1 MEETMPSNVIQIN
14 HNDELTWEVGDSQM
28 EDLIT
33 HLDEIG
39 DREKITSDASS
50 SSCSQTSPQV

>member
-1 MEETMPSNVIQIN
+1 MPSNVIQIN